1 MKTRVLQDILRIEQ
15 IRLSTVQHPLQRA
28 AIMNRIQHLAK
39 QLKKRWIKETQT
51 LTA

>member
-28 AIMNRIQHLAK
+28 AIMNRIKYLAK
-39 QLKKRWIKETQT
+39 QLKKRWQKEMQT
-51 LTA
+51 LGT